1 MNRIRLCYFLLLC
14 LGLNS
19 CSHWKWVKY
28 RRSDNSYERKL
39 DKRNID
45 YQIQH
50 ILYNGRNWR
59 FISVGDSTLPTLL
72 VFHGA
77 PGSIS
82 TFDPLLFDTAI
93 TKHIRV
99 IAMDRPGYGYNGLGN
114 PDTSVLQ
121 QAQDAMHL
129 IHQLYAIDSYAVL
142 GYSYGGPIAASIA
155 AMDTSAVKH
164 LYLVSAALIQGHEK
178 IYGISHL
185 LDKRFARVFVPSV
198 VCSANDEKLHH
209 FEALNSIM
217 GQYASIQCAV
227 DLYHGE
233 DDNLIYPSNSFE
245 FEKRAVKATVTKH
258 YSQGGHHAYIWKED
272 ETLKNQLRT
281 DLL

>member
-1 MNRIRLCYFLLLC
+1 MNWSRIRFLLLLSLC
-14 LGLNS
+14 LNS

-39 DKRNID
+39 DKRNSD
-45 YQIQH
+45 FQIQH
-50 ILYNGRNWR
+50 YLYQGRNWR
-59 FISVGDSTLPTLL
+59 FISVGDSSLPTLV

-82 TFDPLLFDTAI
+82 TFDPLLFDTSI
-93 TKHIRV
+93 TNHIRV

-114 PDTSVLQ
+114 ADTSVLQ
-121 QAQDAMHL
+121 QAKDALHL
-129 IHQLYAIDSYAVL
+129 IHHLYSLDSYAVM

-185 LDKRFARVFVPSV
+185 LDKRFVRVFVPSV

-217 GQYASIQCAV
+217 GQYSNIQCAIEI
-227 DLYHGE
+227 YHGE
-233 DDNLIYPSNSFE
+233 DDNLIYPTNSIE
-245 FEKRAVKATVTKH
+245 FEKLAVKATVTKH
-258 YSQGGHHAYIWKED
+258 YTQGGHHAYIWKQD
-272 ETLKNQLRT
+272 FLIKNQLRT